1 MIMQKLLPLL
11 MCVLL
16 LLGCS
21 DKYDDSALRNDLN
34 DLENRVAKLEDLCKQ
49 MNTNISSLQ
58 TIVTALQNNVYV
70 TGTTPLMKDGKEIG
84 YTITFSKGNPI
95 TIYHGKDGQD
105 GEDGTTPTIGVK
117 KDTDGVYYWTLNGE
131 FIVVDGGKIQAE
143 GKDGTNGTNGTT
155 PQFKIENDYW
165 FVSYDNGAN
174 WTQLGKATGED
185 GIGGDSMFSGV
196 DYKTSTDYVIFTLAD
211 GTQIKLPTW
220 SAFEALQR
228 LCNETNT
235 NLSALQTIVTALQN
249 NDYIT
254 SVDPLTENGKVV
266 GYTIKFAK
274 SNPIVIYNG
283 KDGADGNTPVISV
296 KKDTDGIYYW
306 TLDGEFIV
314 VDGQKIKAQGTD
326 GNNGADGS
334 DGVTPKLEIREGY
347 WWISYDNGTNWS
359 QLGKATG
366 EDGKDADS
374 IKITQDENNVYF
386 ELADGTVITISKTGQ
401 STEFIQFK
409 DLEVK
414 KLCCLNWDTDHDN
427 ELSYQEAATIVS
439 IGTVFKGNTTI
450 VSFNEFQYFNGIT
463 DISNA
468 FQGCTNLWE
477 ITLPDNLSTIGD
489 AAFANCKSLNS
500 IILPENI
507 VSIGDSSFISCPL
520 SNITIPINTTKVG
533 ASAFRNCSKLGQI
546 KILGNIETID
556 EHAFE
561 NCFSLQGIELPQS
574 ITTIGI
580 SAFKN
585 CTSLQSVIFA
595 ERCNL
600 TKIAGDL
607 SNSQTYPQNGVFY
620 NCTSLTSITI
630 PANVEIIE
638 ATAFMNCKAL
648 STLLFEPNSKLQIIG
663 GNIHAEALKD
673 GYGKLDAYGAF
684 TNCTLLTSIQI
695 PISVIEIE
703 CAAFYNC
710 TSLNSVIFEE
720 GAHINTIGGGGI
732 YPYYG
737 ESYGGGAFSKCI
749 SLQSIDIPQSIT
761 KLEAFA
767 FSESGLKSI
776 YIRALTP
783 PSLTAVKQVARDSY
797 AYAQFPSGC
806 TAYVPFETFDTY
818 KDNKTWSS
826 RAHIVAYNY

>member
-1 MIMQKLLPLL
+1 MKKLLAFAALFAVVAL
-11 MCVLL
+11 TSC
-16 LLGCS
+16 
-21 DKYDDSALRNDLN
+21 KYDDDDLWN
-34 DLENRVAKLEDLCKQ
+34 SVHGLENRVAKLEELCKQ

-105 GEDGTTPTIGVK
+105 GEDGTTPTISVK

-185 GIGGDSMFSGV
+185 GVGSDSMFSGV
-196 DYKTSTDYVIFTLAD
+196 DYETSTDYVIFTLSN

-283 KDGADGNTPVISV
+283 KDGADGVDGNTPVIGV

-326 GNNGADGS
+326 GNNGTDGS

-347 WWISYDNGTNWS
+347 WWISYDNGTNWT

-386 ELADGTVITISKTGQ
+386 ELADGTVITMPQNNDTTTQ
-401 STEFIQFK
+401 NIQFADPITK
-409 DLEVK
+409 Y
-414 KLCCLNWDTDHDN
+414 LCSSQWLNSSNIDNLNSWDKNLDG
-427 ELSYQEAATIVS
+427 ELSYQEAANVKY
-439 IGTVFKGNTTI
+439 IGYYHYFHGSAI
-450 VSFNEFQYFNGIT
+450 SSFNELRYFIGVTYIGKEAFKDCSKLYTIVIPDNVKTIEQNAFSGCSDLQFVTWGNNIT
-463 DISNA
+463 DIQDRA
-468 FQGCTNLWE
+468 FYGCTSLRFIILGDYVETIGAYAFYGASSINISTLRV
-477 ITLPDNLSTIGD
+477 TLPASVKSIGD
-489 AAFANCKSLNS
+489 YAFHNRNVEFVYCKSLTPPFLGGANVFGNDWGTS
-500 IILPENI
+500 WKCKYYVPMSAVDDYKKAPYWKDLGDNI
-507 VSIGDSSFISCPL
+507 V
-520 SNITIPINTTKVG
+520 
-533 ASAFRNCSKLGQI
+533 
-546 KILGNIETID
+546 
-556 EHAFE
+556 
-561 NCFSLQGIELPQS
+561 
-574 ITTIGI
+574 
-580 SAFKN
+580 
-585 CTSLQSVIFA
+585 
-595 ERCNL
+595 
-600 TKIAGDL
+600 
-607 SNSQTYPQNGVFY
+607 
-620 NCTSLTSITI
+620 
-630 PANVEIIE
+630 
-638 ATAFMNCKAL
+638 
-648 STLLFEPNSKLQIIG
+648 
-663 GNIHAEALKD
+663 
-673 GYGKLDAYGAF
+673 GYDF
-684 TNCTLLTSIQI
+684 T
-695 PISVIEIE
+695 E
-703 CAAFYNC
+703 
-710 TSLNSVIFEE
+710 
-720 GAHINTIGGGGI
+720 
-732 YPYYG
+732 
-737 ESYGGGAFSKCI
+737 
-749 SLQSIDIPQSIT
+749 
-761 KLEAFA
+761 
-767 FSESGLKSI
+767 
-776 YIRALTP
+776 
-783 PSLTAVKQVARDSY
+783 
-797 AYAQFPSGC
+797 
-806 TAYVPFETFDTY
+806 
-818 KDNKTWSS
+818 
-826 RAHIVAYNY
+826 

>member
-1 MIMQKLLPLL
+1 MKKLLAFAALFAVVAL
-11 MCVLL
+11 TSC
-16 LLGCS
+16 
-21 DKYDDSALRNDLN
+21 KYDDDDLWN
-34 DLENRVAKLEDLCKQ
+34 SVHGLENRVAKLEELCKQ

-105 GEDGTTPTIGVK
+105 GEDGITPTISVK

-283 KDGADGNTPVISV
+283 KDGTDGVDGNTPVIGV
-296 KKDTDGIYYW
+296 KKDGDGIYYW
-306 TLDGEFIV
+306 TLDGEFII

-326 GNNGADGS
+326 GSDGA

-347 WWISYDNGTNWS
+347 WWISYDNGTNWT

-401 STEFIQFK
+401 TIDPNVIQFE
-409 DLEVK
+409 DENVK
-414 KLCCLNWDTDHDN
+414 KLCVAIWDTDGDH
-427 ELSYQEAATIVS
+427 ELSYKEAAAVTTLS
-439 IGTVFKGNTTI
+439 TTFKGNAEI
-450 VSFNEFQYFNGIT
+450 QFFNELQHFTGLTVLDDTF
-463 DISNA
+463 S
-468 FQGCTNLWE
+468 GCSNLWR
-477 ITLPDNLSTIGD
+477 
-489 AAFANCKSLNS
+489 
-500 IILPENI
+500 
-507 VSIGDSSFISCPL
+507 V
-520 SNITIPINTTKVG
+520 
-533 ASAFRNCSKLGQI
+533 
-546 KILGNIETID
+546 
-556 EHAFE
+556 
-561 NCFSLQGIELPQS
+561 
-574 ITTIGI
+574 
-580 SAFKN
+580 
-585 CTSLQSVIFA
+585 
-595 ERCNL
+595 
-600 TKIAGDL
+600 
-607 SNSQTYPQNGVFY
+607 
-620 NCTSLTSITI
+620 TI
-630 PANVEIIE
+630 PANVETISSTTFSGCSQLKRI
-638 ATAFMNCKAL
+638 AFEKGA
-648 STLLFEPNSKLQIIG
+648 KLKI
-663 GNIHAEALKD
+663 
-673 GYGKLDAYGAF
+673 
-684 TNCTLLTSIQI
+684 
-695 PISVIEIE
+695 
-703 CAAFYNC
+703 
-710 TSLNSVIFEE
+710 
-720 GAHINTIGGGGI
+720 
-732 YPYYG
+732 
-737 ESYGGGAFSKCI
+737 
-749 SLQSIDIPQSIT
+749 IPQSV
-761 KLEAFA
+761 FA
-767 FSESGLKSI
+767 NLN
-776 YIRALTP
+776 
-783 PSLTAVKQVARDSY
+783 SLTAIEIPASIELIEDGAFADCHSLTVITFEKNSNLKAIGNSAFDS
-797 AYAQFPSGC
+797 
-806 TAYVPFETFDTY
+806 D
-818 KDNKTWSS
+818 
-826 RAHIVAYNY
+826 

>member
-1 MIMQKLLPLL
+1 MKKLLAFAALFAVVAL
-11 MCVLL
+11 TSC
-16 LLGCS
+16 
-21 DKYDDSALRNDLN
+21 KYDDDDLWN
-34 DLENRVAKLEDLCKQ
+34 SVHGLENRVAKLEELCKQ

-105 GEDGTTPTIGVK
+105 GEDGTTPTISVK

-196 DYKTSTDYVIFTLAD
+196 DYETSTDYVIFTLSN

-283 KDGADGNTPVISV
+283 KDGADGVDGNTPVIGV
-296 KKDTDGIYYW
+296 KKDTDDIYYW

-326 GNNGADGS
+326 GNNGTDGS

-347 WWISYDNGTNWS
+347 WWISYDNGTNWT

-401 STEFIQFK
+401 STPNIIEFK
-409 DLEVK
+409 DPYVK
-414 KLCCLNWDTDHDN
+414 TICVAAWDTDGDS
-427 ELSYQEAATIVS
+427 ELSYVEATAITTL
-439 IGTVFKGNTTI
+439 GTKFKGNTLI
-450 VSFNEFQYFNGIT
+450 ESFEELKYFT
-463 DISNA
+463 
-468 FQGCTNLWE
+468 
-477 ITLPDNLSTIGD
+477 
-489 AAFANCKSLNS
+489 
-500 IILPENI
+500 
-507 VSIGDSSFISCPL
+507 
-520 SNITIPINTTKVG
+520 
-533 ASAFRNCSKLGQI
+533 
-546 KILGNIETID
+546 
-556 EHAFE
+556 H
-561 NCFSLQGIELPQS
+561 
-574 ITTIGI
+574 
-580 SAFKN
+580 
-585 CTSLQSVIFA
+585 
-595 ERCNL
+595 
-600 TKIAGDL
+600 
-607 SNSQTYPQNGVFY
+607 
-620 NCTSLTSITI
+620 LTSIDDDTFN
-630 PANVEIIE
+630 AC
-638 ATAFMNCKAL
+638 TA
-648 STLLFEPNSKLQIIG
+648 
-663 GNIHAEALKD
+663 
-673 GYGKLDAYGAF
+673 
-684 TNCTLLTSIQI
+684 LTSIQI
-695 PISVIEIE
+695 PASVETIGLRAFKKCSSLANITFEKGSILKDIKGGSKMASDYMSIDYYGAFSDCSALTAIEIPASVE
-703 CAAFYNC
+703 SIGVAAFSDC
-710 TSLNSVIFEE
+710 KKLASVTFE
-720 GAHINTIGGGGI
+720 HSSKLKSIGGGWSS
-732 YPYYG
+732 PYG
-737 ESYGGGAFSKCI
+737 GFSYGAFLYCSSLTSIKIPASVETIGASAFKGCIKLTTVTFEKESRLTTIEGYYDYGYKAAHGTFTNCFALTTIELPASIKTIETYSFSGCGKLANI
-749 SLQSIDIPQSIT
+749 YSRSTTPPT
-761 KLEAFA
+761 LEATLP
-767 FSESGLKSI
+767 SEAKI
-776 YIRALTP
+776 
-783 PSLTAVKQVARDSY
+783 
-797 AYAQFPSGC
+797 
-806 TAYVPFETFDTY
+806 YVPIGSENAY
-818 KDNKTWSS
+818 KIANEWRNYADNIIGYDFNKP
-826 RAHIVAYNY
+826 VG

>member
-1 MIMQKLLPLL
+1 MKKLLAFAALFAVVAL
-11 MCVLL
+11 TSC
-16 LLGCS
+16 
-21 DKYDDSALRNDLN
+21 KYDDDDLWN
-34 DLENRVAKLEDLCKQ
+34 SVHGLENRVAKLEELCKQ

-105 GEDGTTPTIGVK
+105 GEDGITPTISVK

-131 FIVVDGGKIQAE
+131 FIMVDGGKIQAE

-283 KDGADGNTPVISV
+283 KDGTDGVDGNTPVIGV
-296 KKDTDGIYYW
+296 KKDGDGIYYW
-306 TLDGEFIV
+306 TLDGEFII

-326 GNNGADGS
+326 GSDGA

-347 WWISYDNGTNWS
+347 WWISYDNGTNWT

-401 STEFIQFK
+401 SVDPNIIQFA
-409 DLEVK
+409 DENVK
-414 KLCCLNWDTDHDN
+414 KLCVGMWDTNGDL
-427 ELSYQEAATIVS
+427 ELSYDEAATVTS
-439 IGTVFKGNTTI
+439 LGTTFTGNSEIQIFNELKHFTGLTVLDDAFSGCSNLWKVTIPVNVESMTFNNFKGCVSLKTI
-450 VSFNEFQYFNGIT
+450 TFEKGSKLK
-463 DISNA
+463 A
-468 FQGCTNLWE
+468 FTGGH
-477 ITLPDNLSTIGD
+477 DNNYKILG
-489 AAFANCKSLNS
+489 AFLDCKSLTTIEIPAS
-500 IILPENI
+500 VESL
-507 VSIGDSSFISCPL
+507 GTAFKGSSL
-520 SNITIPINTTKVG
+520 RTITFEKG
-533 ASAFRNCSKLGQI
+533 SKL
-546 KILGNIETID
+546 K
-556 EHAFE
+556 
-561 NCFSLQGIELPQS
+561 S
-574 ITTIGI
+574 ITGGYQNKDNY
-580 SAFKN
+580 SGA
-585 CTSLQSVIFA
+585 
-595 ERCNL
+595 
-600 TKIAGDL
+600 L
-607 SNSQTYPQNGVFY
+607 SD
-620 NCTSLTSITI
+620 
-630 PANVEIIE
+630 
-638 ATAFMNCKAL
+638 CKAL
-648 STLLFEPNSKLQIIG
+648 TFIEIPASVETIEIAAFHYCSSLEMITFEKGSKLESISG
-663 GNIHAEALKD
+663 VRDL
-673 GYGKLDAYGAF
+673 GAF
-684 TNCTLLTSIQI
+684 DGAINLTTVDMSECTQVKRIDEYTFYGNSNLRLFKIGTEI
-695 PISVIEIE
+695 PPT
-703 CAAFYNC
+703 CKDYTFYNI
-710 TSLNSVIFEE
+710 NPYSV
-720 GAHINTIGGGGI
+720 
-732 YPYYG
+732 
-737 ESYGGGAFSKCI
+737 
-749 SLQSIDIPQSIT
+749 
-761 KLEAFA
+761 
-767 FSESGLKSI
+767 LK
-776 YIRALTP
+776 
-783 PSLTAVKQVARDSY
+783 V
-797 AYAQFPSGC
+797 PSGC
-806 TAYVPFETFDTY
+806 TDAYKKATGWKKFASITGLDE
-818 KDNKTWSS
+818 
-826 RAHIVAYNY
+826 